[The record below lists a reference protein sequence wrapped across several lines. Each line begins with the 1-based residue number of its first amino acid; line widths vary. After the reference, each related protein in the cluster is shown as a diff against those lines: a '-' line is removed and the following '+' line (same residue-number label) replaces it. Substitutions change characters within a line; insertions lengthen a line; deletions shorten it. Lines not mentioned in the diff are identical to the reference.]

1 MTQPLIACL
10 SARECINRVCEA
22 AGLKTSKKR
31 RVDKKVLQCISDSP
45 YMKNAGAN
53 VTLSVS
59 SRSLTLVSHEN
70 GDVIAEHEMPR
81 ISFASGGDT
90 TTLDFVAYVAK
101 DLQECRACFVLECG
115 GGQAQDLIATIGH
128 AFELRYREF
137 FNKKL

>member
-1 MTQPLIACL
+1 M
-10 SARECINRVCEA
+10 
-22 AGLKTSKKR
+22 KTSKKR
-31 RVDKKVLQCISDSP
+31 RVDKKVLQCISDKP
-45 YMKNAGAN
+45 YMKNAGTN
-53 VTLSVS
+53 VTLTVS
-59 SRSLTLVSHEN
+59 SKSLTLVSHEN
-70 GDVIAEHEMPR
+70 GDIIAEHEMPR